1 MSWAQSLFVKTDIT
15 LETAAVRLVLSFI
28 AGGLIGLEREAS
40 RQTAGLRT
48 HVLVCVAAALVMLV
62 SAFGFADI
70 LDKDHVALDPSR
82 IAAQVVSDIGFL
94 GAVAV
99 LRLGNSIKGITTAA
113 SIWAAAAVGLAIGA
127 GLFVPA
133 AMAVGLILVALV
145 ALEAIE
151 RRFFPA
157 ERIKTINLFF
167 TNTTVDTKKVLRI
180 ATGYG
185 IGEHL
190 AGCWRWSPRHSRHP
204 RRHRDKRAPKNR
216 APATARVSAK
226 ICRPSGS
233 CRPHESSKRHCA
245 ASLGGRM
252 D

>member
-82 IAAQVVSDIGFL
+82 IAAQVVSGIGFL
-94 GAVAV
+94 GAAAV

-185 IGEHL
+185 IKVQTINVIQELHRGRVKVNL
-190 AGCWRWSPRHSRHP
+190 LVKFPITINIPRFYKDLREL
-204 RRHRDKRAPKNR
+204 
-216 APATARVSAK
+216 SAIYK
-226 ICRPSGS
+226 I
-233 CRPHESSKRHCA
+233 E
-245 ASLGGRM
+245 M
-252 D
+252 EENT